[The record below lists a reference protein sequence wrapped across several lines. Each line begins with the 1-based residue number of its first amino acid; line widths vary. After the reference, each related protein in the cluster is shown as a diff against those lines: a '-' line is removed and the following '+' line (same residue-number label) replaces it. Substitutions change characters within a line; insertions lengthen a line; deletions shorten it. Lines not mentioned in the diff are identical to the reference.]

1 MIGTIYRTDGISV
14 KQTINSIINLVQ
26 LTNQYL
32 NASQFWKITNVSEQ
46 HQIIGTATEALRV
59 ISIFMYPV
67 IPRYAEVLLKY
78 FKVGEKDRRLE
89 NCKIEESKETVVKY
103 DVKMKDEL
111 FIRKLKHI

>member
-32 NASQFWKITNVSEQ
+32 NASQFWKITNVSE
-46 HQIIGTATEALRV
+46 LRV

-67 IPRYAEVLLKY
+67 IPRYDEVLLKY